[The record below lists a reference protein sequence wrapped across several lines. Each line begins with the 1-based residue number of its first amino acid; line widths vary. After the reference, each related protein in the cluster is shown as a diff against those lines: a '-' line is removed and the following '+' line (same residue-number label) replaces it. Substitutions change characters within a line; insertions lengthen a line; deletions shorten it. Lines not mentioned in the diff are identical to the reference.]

1 MMYQRASMLTT
12 GVCVSSKSKRRKKR
26 TRRHEGVIEKE
37 EECVKQCVNDRDIC
51 TKKEEE
57 FEESLKAQN
66 SKGFESLTWAWL
78 CLK

>member
-1 MMYQRASMLTT
+1 MLTT

-57 FEESLKAQN
+57 FEERLKA
-66 SKGFESLTWAWL
+66 
-78 CLK
+78 